1 MSAFKLVILTG
12 LALVTGAWCDDSRP
26 LSALCKKSVGQ
37 RICSTYYFDHLVDCI
52 RGLEEDSFVRMSSSI
67 CLRLVPDYCVTEDVC
82 KKETD
87 NKPDQPKA
95 SCSNRFYYVI
105 NANPLTTTF
114 WNRH

>member
-1 MSAFKLVILTG
+1 MSAFKLFIVTG

-95 SCSNRFYYVI
+95 SCSNRFYDVTSAKI
-105 NANPLTTTF
+105 LTMIF
-114 WNRH
+114 LVN